1 MMTDQM
7 AIAIIKDAF
16 YNVLLIVGPIL
27 LVSLVVGLIISIFQ
41 AATSISEQ
49 TLTFVPKLLAVLL
62 LTVLILPFIVTTLK
76 TYTISMFRMMETMG
90 P

>member
-1 MMTDQM
+1 MTDQM

-27 LVSLVVGLIISIFQ
+27 LVSLIVGLIISIFQ

>member
-1 MMTDQM
+1 M

-27 LVSLVVGLIISIFQ
+27 IVSLVVGLIISIFQ